1 MSKYSVQGLKCDS
14 RAHRAQSPEPRAN
27 RAHGAQGPMCH
38 GYTKP
43 QRVPETPCHYNF
55 SSIADAAIY

>member
-14 RAHRAQSPEPRAN
+14 RARAHRAQGPCAMA
-27 RAHGAQGPMCH
+27 AH
-38 GYTKP
+38 KP
-43 QRVPETPCHYNF
+43 QREREPETPRHYNF